1 MDSTYSGSY
10 GRIKVSQTE
19 FLSDSFVRGLI
30 GMPLEDMTRTLSGTA
45 YKDDIN
51 ALYSL
56 YTNPDLLEMAANRR
70 LVERNK
76 TALFAAPPMT
86 SDLLRAYMSKWD
98 VQNIKSV
105 ITSKYLGYD
114 VKETETFLVS
124 FRDVPMGIFG
134 GIMKNEDFR
143 VLINQTTIEAV
154 AENLTRFG
162 YGQQLLQYLDS
173 YRKENDIAPMLQ
185 ALDRYY
191 YARLVSSLKF
201 YNGDEGPLTRFFR
214 EEIDNK
220 NLNVILAAK
229 DMAVPFDRIREQLL
243 PYGNLSMDDLQSMYG
258 SGGVE
263 DIAAKLQ
270 DRYDLKAAVESYRS
284 EGDLKLFESEM
295 RSSLLRRY
303 LEVLSSQALSAGST
317 FAYILRAERERDNL
331 RTIVI
336 GTSYGIEQ
344 RKTEEM
350 LLGGAV

>member
-10 GRIKVSQTE
+10 GRIKVAQTE
-19 FLSDSFVRGLI
+19 FLSDSLVRGFI
-30 GMPLEDMTRTLSGTA
+30 GVTLEDVTRALSSTV

-70 LVERNK
+70 LVTRNK

-98 VQNIKSV
+98 VQNIKSI

-134 GIMKNEDFR
+134 GIMSNDDFR
-143 VLINQTTIEAV
+143 ILINQSSIEAV

-162 YGQQLLQYLDS
+162 YGQQLLQHLDN

-185 ALDRYY
+185 GLDRYY
-191 YARLVSSLKF
+191 YMRLITSLKF
-201 YNGDEGPLTRFFR
+201 FNGDEGPLIRFFK
-214 EEIDNK
+214 EEVDNK
-220 NLNVILAAK
+220 NIMVILAAK
-229 DMAVPFDRIREQLL
+229 DMHVPFEKVRDQLL
-243 PYGNLSMDDLQSMYG
+243 ALGNMSTENLQSLYG

-263 DIAAKLQ
+263 DIASKLQ
-270 DRYDLKAAVESYRS
+270 DRYDLHTAVDAYRKD
-284 EGDLKLFESEM
+284 GDLKLFESEM
-295 RSSLLRRY
+295 RSSVLRRY
-303 LEVLSSQALSAGST
+303 LDVLSSQALSAGSM
-317 FAYILRAERERDNL
+317 FAYILRSERERDNL

-336 GTSYGIEQ
+336 GNSYGIEPK
-344 RKTEEM
+344 RTEEM
-350 LLGGAV
+350 LFGGA